1 MTDAEAR
8 IVQLEKRLGL
18 LEKAVRSYGI
28 PIPSAY
34 DGVPTETMASPA
46 VRELARQ
53 NRMLEAVKL
62 LVGARPGG
70 CVHGLPG
77 TPNMGAGGV
86 CLGGACGKAE
96 AGYGEAG

>member
-62 LVGARPGG
+62 LVGETGM
-70 CVHGLPG
+70 GL
-77 TPNMGAGGV
+77 
-86 CLGGACGKAE
+86 KE
-96 AGYGEAG
+96 AKDIVDQLK

>member
-34 DGVPTETMASPA
+34 DGVPTESMASPA

-62 LVGARPGG
+62 LVGETGM
-70 CVHGLPG
+70 GL
-77 TPNMGAGGV
+77 
-86 CLGGACGKAE
+86 KE
-96 AGYGEAG
+96 AKDIVDQLK